1 MSKITKLNKQR
12 TIFKI
17 MNYRFIFSLKSK
29 LKIILNAWLISDLLI
44 HAICNES
51 QFKHIYIYIYIQTK
65 INN

>member
-12 TIFKI
+12 
-17 MNYRFIFSLKSK
+17 NYWKKKKWIIILSLWLKTK

-51 QFKHIYIYIYIQTK
+51 QFKHIYTK